1 MKLFKALL
9 IFWLSAT
16 AAAASA
22 QRAEDSLAITDGP
35 WKVLIDENGILC
47 KKLQTRV
54 FDTLQR
60 ISVVE
65 VDPSLYYPL
74 LVQDTLI
81 EKTSQMGV
89 KNNGVAAINGG
100 YFKTKTTRAEAAD
113 LIKINGKYPRQSH
126 TAGSTGALGIDSL
139 GLLHFAYVPSIDPEW
154 FDRFPSVLVAG
165 PMRVADSGSG
175 EDSIRMKKCLFILI
189 SGVRRTSARPR
200 TGRQSGRRR
209 IVDAMD

>member
-139 GLLHFAYVPSIDPEW
+139 GLLHFAYVPSP
-154 FDRFPSVLVAG
+154 G
-165 PMRVADSGSG
+165 M
-175 EDSIRMKKCLFILI
+175 
-189 SGVRRTSARPR
+189 VRPLSQR
-200 TGRQSGRRR
+200 SGRRPHADR
-209 IVDAMD
+209 ERTNDRRKLVPRQASPLLHRR

>member
-35 WKVLIDENGILC
+35 WKVLIDEEGVLC

-113 LIKINGKYPRQSH
+113 LIQINGKYPRQS
-126 TAGSTGALGIDSL
+126 
-139 GLLHFAYVPSIDPEW
+139 
-154 FDRFPSVLVAG
+154 R
-165 PMRVADSGSG
+165 
-175 EDSIRMKKCLFILI
+175 
-189 SGVRRTSARPR
+189 
-200 TGRQSGRRR
+200 SGRRR
-209 IVDAMD
+209 RAPWASTRWACFISLTYRRPTRNGSTAFPAFCRRRPHADRERTNDRRKLVPRQASPLLHRR

>member
-126 TAGSTGALGIDSL
+126 TAGSTAPWASTRWACFISL
-139 GLLHFAYVPSIDPEW
+139 TYRRPTRNGSTA
-154 FDRFPSVLVAG
+154 FPAFWSPA
-165 PMRVADSGSG
+165 P
-175 EDSIRMKKCLFILI
+175 C
-189 SGVRRTSARPR
+189 
-200 TGRQSGRRR
+200 
-209 IVDAMD
+209 

>member
-1 MKLFKALL
+1 M
-9 IFWLSAT
+9 
-16 AAAASA
+16 
-22 QRAEDSLAITDGP
+22 
-35 WKVLIDENGILC
+35 LIDEEGILC

-74 LVQDTLI
+74 RQDTLI

-126 TAGSTGALGIDSL
+126 TAGSTGALGIDLLACFISL
-139 GLLHFAYVPSIDPEW
+139 TYRRPTRNGSTA
-154 FDRFPSVLVAG
+154 FPA
-165 PMRVADSGSG
+165 
-175 EDSIRMKKCLFILI
+175 F
-189 SGVRRTSARPR
+189 
-200 TGRQSGRRR
+200 
-209 IVDAMD
+209 